1 MNSPNC
7 QYILPLTCALFP
19 SPCAV
24 QKTMLWFVSFVCI
37 LHFFN
42 LLQSA
47 GLPLFPG
54 SCRQPILISLAF
66 SLFSMLFSIFLACK
80 LTLVSSCHVNKKG
93 KNNNNNK
100 SDEKAAPCNET
111 LDLSCFQQK
120 RSKTQAEFKKEK
132 KRKSVCLQIE
142 QLKEKQYAMIC
153 TMKYEDGA
161 SPKSSR
167 RGREA
172 LRSIFLTRATTQ
184 RASKE
189 FAAIMVFSKFMCR
202 IEKKYYQ

>member
-132 KRKSVCLQIE
+132 KGNLCVYKSN
-142 QLKEKQYAMIC
+142 
-153 TMKYEDGA
+153 
-161 SPKSSR
+161 S
-167 RGREA
+167 
-172 LRSIFLTRATTQ
+172 
-184 RASKE
+184 
-189 FAAIMVFSKFMCR
+189 
-202 IEKKYYQ
+202 

>member
-93 KNNNNNK
+93 KNNNNNNK

-132 KRKSVCLQIE
+132 KKEICVSTNRIVKRKTVCYDLHDEI
-142 QLKEKQYAMIC
+142 
-153 TMKYEDGA
+153 
-161 SPKSSR
+161 
-167 RGREA
+167 
-172 LRSIFLTRATTQ
+172 
-184 RASKE
+184 
-189 FAAIMVFSKFMCR
+189 
-202 IEKKYYQ
+202 